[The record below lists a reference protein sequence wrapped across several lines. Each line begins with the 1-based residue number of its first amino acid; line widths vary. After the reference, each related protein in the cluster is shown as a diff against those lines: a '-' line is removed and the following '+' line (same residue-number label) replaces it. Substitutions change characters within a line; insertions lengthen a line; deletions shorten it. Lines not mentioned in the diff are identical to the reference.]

1 MNRVI
6 FLHHRSRF
14 AGILTTIGVFIA
26 FGICSGYSSRA
37 MSDRNA
43 AIRALLEHRFP
54 DATPVTHRTAE
65 PVATGIEALDAIL
78 PGHGLPRGR
87 LTVWMPQGGAT
98 AVLRAACNTTVAQ
111 GERAVWIDGLCTVA
125 GPFWEEGPILFRPRN
140 RKHGLRGAEELLR
153 CGGFALVVVAGIEP
167 EGTETVRL
175 SRAAR
180 EGGGA
185 LVTLTSHA
193 SMASLRMTSQ
203 ILRDS
208 YRWRKTPFGDPAEAQ
223 DVMLRVRAFSL
234 GWNRSADFPV
244 SVVPNDLR
252 MGLEAGLRDRRG
264 VPAGK

>member
-1 MNRVI
+1 
-6 FLHHRSRF
+6 
-14 AGILTTIGVFIA
+14 
-26 FGICSGYSSRA
+26 

-43 AIRALLEHRFP
+43 AIRALIEHRFP

-78 PGHGLPRGR
+78 PGRGLPRGR
-87 LTVWMPQGGAT
+87 LTVWMPEGGAT
-98 AVLRAACNTTVAQ
+98 AVLRAACNTTVAH
-111 GERAVWIDGLCTVA
+111 GERAVWIDGQGTVA
-125 GPFWEEGPILFRPRN
+125 GPFWEEGPILVRPRD

-153 CGGFALVVVAGIEP
+153 CGGFALVVIAGIEP

-203 ILRDS
+203 ILRET

-223 DVMLRVRAFSL
+223 EVMIRVRARSL

-244 SVVPNDLR
+244 PVVPYDLR
-252 MGLEAGLRDRRG
+252 MSLDTGLVDRRG
-264 VPAGK
+264 VR

>member
-1 MNRVI
+1 
-6 FLHHRSRF
+6 
-14 AGILTTIGVFIA
+14 
-26 FGICSGYSSRA
+26 
-37 MSDRNA
+37 MSDRNV
-43 AIRALLEHRFP
+43 AIRALIEHRFP

-98 AVLRAACNTTVAQ
+98 AVLRAACHTTVAQ
-111 GERAVWIDGLCTVA
+111 GERAVWIDGLGTVA
-125 GPFWEEGPILFRPRN
+125 GPFWEEGPILVRPRN

-153 CGGFALVVVAGIEP
+153 CGGFALVVIAGIEP

-185 LVTLTSHA
+185 LVTLTTHA
-193 SMASLRMTSQ
+193 SMASLRVTSQ
-203 ILRDS
+203 ILRES

-223 DVMLRVRAFSL
+223 EAMIRVRARSL
-234 GWNRSADFPV
+234 GWNRSADISVP
-244 SVVPNDLR
+244 VVPYDLR
-252 MGLEAGLRDRRG
+252 MAIEPGLRDRRG
-264 VPAGK
+264 VRAGN

>member
-1 MNRVI
+1 
-6 FLHHRSRF
+6 
-14 AGILTTIGVFIA
+14 
-26 FGICSGYSSRA
+26 
-37 MSDRNA
+37 MSDRNS
-43 AIRALLEHRFP
+43 AIRALIEQRFP

-65 PVATGIEALDAIL
+65 PVATGIDPLDAIL
-78 PGHGLPRGR
+78 PGRGLPRSR

-111 GERAVWIDGLCTVA
+111 GERAVWIDGLGTVA
-125 GPFWEEGPILFRPRN
+125 GPFWEEGPILVRPRN
-140 RKHGLRGAEELLR
+140 RKQGLRAAEELLR
-153 CGGFALVVVAGIEP
+153 CGGFALVVIAGIEP

-185 LVTLTSHA
+185 LVALTSHA

-203 ILRDS
+203 ILRET

-223 DVMLRVRAFSL
+223 EVRLRVRARSL

-244 SVVPNDLR
+244 QVVPHDLR
-252 MGLEAGLRDRRG
+252 MSLDAGLVDRSG
-264 VPAGK
+264 VNNRNKHGD